1 MARHNAEIELRHL
14 RYFLAAA
21 EHGSLRKAGAALGI
35 QESAVS
41 RRVRDLEDRLGA
53 ALFNRHSGGVRL
65 TFAGQ
70 RFLRRAYQI
79 VRAVGDSAE
88 DVAAIGRCEHG
99 RVRIGIYSS
108 IASGFLAEL
117 LRTYGQRHDKVR
129 IDLIDGN
136 AAEHVA
142 AVRQLRLDVAFLT
155 GTRGCPDCER
165 EALWS
170 ERVFV
175 AMPADHALA
184 AREELA
190 WQDLTEET
198 FIVCEVAPGQE
209 IHDHLVRCLADL
221 GRHPEIEVQHI
232 GRDNLIPFVALGRG
246 LTLVSEAMTA
256 AQLPGIAYRP
266 ISGEVLPFSAVW
278 SPKNDN
284 PAFRRFL
291 STARTMAATG
301 NTNAVTGISDHS
313 GQPADSGLARRG
325 PMREDS
331 PYVTRPTRSQAHSAG
346 GK

>member
-1 MARHNAEIELRHL
+1 MKMQTLDIELRHL
-14 RYFLAAA
+14 RYFLASA
-21 EHGSLRKAGAALGI
+21 EHGSFRRAAAAIGI

-79 VRAVGDSAE
+79 VRAVGEGAE

-117 LRTYGQRHDKVR
+117 LRSYGQRHDKVR
-129 IDLIDGN
+129 IDLLDGN
-136 AAEHVA
+136 AAEHLT

-155 GTRGCPDCER
+155 GTRGCLDCER

-170 ERVFV
+170 EQVFV

-184 AREELA
+184 ACQELA
-190 WQDLTEET
+190 WQDLADQT

-209 IHDHLVRCLADL
+209 IHDHLMRCLADL

-256 AQLPGIAYRP
+256 AQLPAYRP
-266 ISGEVLPFSAVW
+266 ITGEVLPFSAVW
-278 SPKNDN
+278 SPRNDN

-291 STARTMAATG
+291 STAKTMAAMRK
-301 NTNAVTGISDHS
+301 TNIVTKTCDRS
-313 GQPADSGLARRG
+313 GQPADSVLARRG
-325 PMREDS
+325 PARGNAPFS
-331 PYVTRPTRSQAHSAG
+331 ARLTHSETHPAER
-346 GK
+346 K